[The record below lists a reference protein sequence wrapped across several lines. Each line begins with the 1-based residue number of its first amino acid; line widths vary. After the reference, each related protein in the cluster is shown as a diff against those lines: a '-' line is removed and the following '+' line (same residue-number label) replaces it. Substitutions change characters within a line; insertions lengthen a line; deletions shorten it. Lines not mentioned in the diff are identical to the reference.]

1 MTLKTRILLAFLSI
15 SFLALVLASYN
26 FFRISTDSYKNELYS
41 YLVTINFQKQLRV
54 EQWIERETI
63 NLELLAKLSV
73 FQAAFT
79 DRATLTQRQLQNS
92 TPDSIVER
100 HLMPSLLS
108 GIYQEL
114 FILNIPDGEVIISTS
129 RSQEGKI
136 MSKRPFYIQGQNR
149 SYVSNPHYSLS
160 IREPTMVISTPIRH
174 KSSVVAVLAA
184 RLNLNYLTSIITER
198 TDLKGTEDSFIVND
212 NHYFLT
218 EPRYGNNYALKKT
231 TYSDGVTAALAGQT
245 GVKWYLDYR
254 GVPVIGAYTYLDKQN
269 IALLTEIDQQEYQAP
284 IREIKNKLILVSLLV
299 AAAAVA
305 IGLFTAEML
314 YKPVRKLGDAVGQM
328 SGENL
333 LEFKNPLS
341 GTDELAIFGDK
352 LAALTNR
359 LRSTLVSQDELL
371 VEIERRTQLE
381 KRLKKSL
388 LETKRSNE
396 ELQQFAYVASHDLQ
410 EPLRMVSS
418 FTQLLADRYKDQL
431 DEKAHRYINFAVD
444 GAARMQI
451 LIEDLLR
458 FSRISTQGK
467 ELVPINSSA
476 VLTDTLHLLRV
487 LVNERNAQITHDN
500 LPTIMGDEVQ
510 ISQLFQNL
518 ITNGIKFC
526 QAKTPTIHVSV
537 QLNEDNFYQFS
548 FRDNGIGI
556 DQKYKD
562 RVFVIFQRL
571 HTREE
576 YSGTGI
582 GLSLC
587 KRIVER
593 HGGQIWF
600 DTEPEGGTIFH
611 ITLQPAGDVEN
622 PDADNSDN
630 SETRSIA

>member
-1 MTLKTRILLAFLSI
+1 
-15 SFLALVLASYN
+15 
-26 FFRISTDSYKNELYS
+26 
-41 YLVTINFQKQLRV
+41 
-54 EQWIERETI
+54 
-63 NLELLAKLSV
+63 
-73 FQAAFT
+73 
-79 DRATLTQRQLQNS
+79 
-92 TPDSIVER
+92 
-100 HLMPSLLS
+100 
-108 GIYQEL
+108 
-114 FILNIPDGEVIISTS
+114 
-129 RSQEGKI
+129 
-136 MSKRPFYIQGQNR
+136 
-149 SYVSNPHYSLS
+149 
-160 IREPTMVISTPIRH
+160 
-174 KSSVVAVLAA
+174 
-184 RLNLNYLTSIITER
+184 
-198 TDLKGTEDSFIVND
+198 
-212 NHYFLT
+212 
-218 EPRYGNNYALKKT
+218 
-231 TYSDGVTAALAGQT
+231 
-245 GVKWYLDYR
+245 
-254 GVPVIGAYTYLDKQN
+254 
-269 IALLTEIDQQEYQAP
+269 
-284 IREIKNKLILVSLLV
+284 
-299 AAAAVA
+299 
-305 IGLFTAEML
+305 
-314 YKPVRKLGDAVGQM
+314 
-328 SGENL
+328 
-333 LEFKNPLS
+333 
-341 GTDELAIFGDK
+341 
-352 LAALTNR
+352 
-359 LRSTLVSQDELL
+359 
-371 VEIERRTQLE
+371 
-381 KRLKKSL
+381 
-388 LETKRSNE
+388 
-396 ELQQFAYVASHDLQ
+396 
-410 EPLRMVSS
+410 MVSS